1 MLLLWFYLY
10 SCAIL
15 YLNSRLAV
23 CYVPHVRLNEF
34 TDLGSENFWM
44 GFNFDVKSFNRK
56 KNGRYVHD
64 CEFYELCVY
73 PKLFFGKLKLI
84 PMLDGYIK
92 ICSVYCNDNKIK
104 NILINYKIFGNCNH
118 INQISL
124 RNCAVISVAPHFST
138 TSTSFWCTLYIFNT
152 RLTSILITNQL

>member
-1 MLLLWFYLY
+1 MVLFIFVRYFVFEFEIGSLLCSACTVEWIHWFGFGKF
-10 SCAIL
+10 
-15 YLNSRLAV
+15 LNGV
-23 CYVPHVRLNEF
+23 Q
-34 TDLGSENFWM
+34 FWY
-44 GFNFDVKSFNRK
+44 VKSFNWK

-64 CEFYELCVY
+64 CGFYELCVY